1 MFDWMV
7 IGYVIV
13 VVAVVFAAIVAWEA
27 VRKKV
32 RGIIFPPPH
41 KEERGRGGGMVSG
54 GMVGL
59 GGEANGGGLC
69 VGCGEGRCGG
79 GCEGL
84 PEKAR
89 DKKGTVLQRG
99 IIQTTRK
106 DEEGMAVIT
115 ELKNKI
121 EMVKRQGAMRQLRRE
136 IMERMGFI
144 RAHMNGTIDPDL
156 RYDGELK
163 PLTERL
169 AESRKL
175 MDEIEAMHREYVTML
190 AEERLMEVGEIGSVG
205 AVGERPAEYFWH
217 NGGKVPGSESLRPS
231 RGAKAE
237 KPSGPANCSGS

>member
-1 MFDWMV
+1 MRIINADLLK
-7 IGYVIV
+7 V

-59 GGEANGGGLC
+59 GGEANGGGIC

-79 GCEGL
+79 CEGL
-84 PEKAR
+84 SEKAR
-89 DKKGTVLQRG
+89 DKKGTVLQLG
-99 IIQTTRK
+99 IIQTTGK

-115 ELKNKI
+115 ELKNEI
-121 EMVKRQGAMRQLRRE
+121 EMVKRRGAMRQLRCE
-136 IMERMGFI
+136 IMERTGVI
-144 RAHMNGTIDPDL
+144 RAHMNGVVDPDL
-156 RYDGELK
+156 RCDGEVK
-163 PLTERL
+163 PMTERL

-190 AEERLMEVGEIGSVG
+190 AEERLMEVGVTDVIG
-205 AVGERPAEYFWH
+205 AVVRQAMLAP
-217 NGGKVPGSESLRPS
+217 
-231 RGAKAE
+231 GAKYGL
-237 KPSGPANCSGS
+237 KPDAPDAKADAKVAGGVTYCSGLK